1 MRRFMISRNSN
12 FDTDNQF
19 YSEEEIL
26 KNGLS
31 VYEYDSIVE
40 VKQLEPTDE
49 IYKIFKESKQKSIET
64 RMLNIT
70 KRNTTK

>member
-12 FDTDNQF
+12 FNTENQF

-26 KNGLS
+26 EKGLS

-40 VKQLEPTDE
+40 VKQLEATDE
-49 IYKIFKESKQKSIET
+49 IYKIFKESKHKSIET
-64 RMLNIT
+64 RNINIA
-70 KRNTTK
+70 KRNPTK

>member
-1 MRRFMISRNSN
+1 MISRNSN